1 MEKISIG
8 IISNIRKIRL
18 AYRTLINEHPQSPA
32 RVVLEGP
39 SIDTISISPSISP
52 QLLLLDYRIVFKD
65 ADLFFALTRDH
76 FGNIPILL
84 IADPANIDQ
93 TRSCDRFIHSLIA
106 VELDPLQLFSHIRSS
121 VEQYSYHWWTDSIQ
135 TSLDNLP
142 VASQYR
148 HMNAIG
154 WHTYISSS

>member
-1 MEKISIG
+1 MMEKINIG

-18 AYRTLINEHPQSPA
+18 AYRTLFNEHPQSPA

-39 SIDTISISPSISP
+39 SIDTVSISPNISP
-52 QLLLLDYRIVFKD
+52 QLLLLDYRIVYKD

-84 IADPANIDQ
+84 IADQANINQ
-93 TRSCDRFIHSLIA
+93 ARSCDRFIRSLLA

-121 VEQYSYHWWTDSIQ
+121 V
-135 TSLDNLP
+135 
-142 VASQYR
+142 
-148 HMNAIG
+148 G
-154 WHTYISSS
+154 WHTYISLS